1 MERGYILDI
10 GINNV
15 LKMVGKGKAANFSD
29 IKVTILNFKV
39 SAERKLLKKNLKN
52 LLACCTHC
60 TPPVDS
66 KPAYRYGVFT
76 HLLARRK
83 KPKYL
88 RLRAHCCAPVCDS

>member
-39 SAERKLLKKNLKN
+39 SAERKLLKKTEEPSSRQHTLHSSCG
-52 LLACCTHC
+52 L
-60 TPPVDS
+60 
-66 KPAYRYGVFT
+66 
-76 HLLARRK
+76 
-83 KPKYL
+83 
-88 RLRAHCCAPVCDS
+88 